1 MDIHKFRELLESA
14 QSDIESASYE
24 MSNLTSTAQNAES
37 EADDAAGTIS
47 KLISE
52 VESIVGFDKDEL
64 HSAIAHLETINRVQN
79 MYTQRVLAVL
89 EGEERYAD
97 EARFRGLISIIHSM
111 TEYDLGTTLSW
122 DQTRSFDTNY
132 VGNRYEYTTKTVEK
146 EA

>member
-24 MSNLTSTAQNAES
+24 MSNVGSTAQGAES
-37 EADDAAGTIS
+37 EADDAASTIS

-52 VESIVGFDKDEL
+52 VDSLVGFDKDDL
-64 HSAIAHLETINRVQN
+64 HTAVAHVQTINRLQY
-79 MYTQRVLAVL
+79 MYTQRVLEVL

-97 EARFRGLISIIHSM
+97 EARFRGLISIINSM
-111 TEYDLGTTLSW
+111 TEHDGSSLSW
-122 DQTRSFDTNY
+122 DQSRSFDTNY
-132 VGNRYEYTTKTVEK
+132 VGDRYEYTTKSVEK

>member
-24 MSNLTSTAQNAES
+24 MSNVTGTAQNAES
-37 EADDAAGTIS
+37 EADDAASTIS

-52 VESIVGFDKDEL
+52 VESLVGFDKDDL
-64 HSAIAHLETINRVQN
+64 HTAIAHVQQINRLQY
-79 MYTQRVLAVL
+79 MYTQRVLEVL

-97 EARFRGLISIIHSM
+97 EARFRGMISIINSM
-111 TEYDLGTTLSW
+111 TESDGSALSW
-122 DQTRSFDTNY
+122 DQSRTFDSNY
-132 VGNRYEYTTKTVEK
+132 VGSRYEYTTKTVEK

>member
-24 MSNLTSTAQNAES
+24 MGNATSAAQGAES
-37 EADDAAGTIS
+37 EADDAASTIS

-52 VESIVGFDKDEL
+52 VESLVGFDKDDL
-64 HSAIAHLETINRVQN
+64 HTAIAHVETINRIQY
-79 MYTQRVLAVL
+79 MYTQRVLEIL

-97 EARFRGLISIIHSM
+97 EARFRGLISIINSM
-111 TEYDLGTTLSW
+111 TQHDGSALSW
-122 DQTRSFDTNY
+122 DQSRSFDTNY
-132 VGNRYEYTTKTVEK
+132 VGDRYEYTTKSVEK

>member
-24 MSNLTSTAQNAES
+24 MSNVGNTAQNAES
-37 EADDAAGTIS
+37 EADDAASTIS

-52 VESIVGFDKDEL
+52 VESLVGFDKDDL
-64 HSAIAHLETINRVQN
+64 HTAVAHVQTINRLQY
-79 MYTQRVLAVL
+79 MYTQRVLDVL

-97 EARFRGLISIIHSM
+97 ESRFRGLISIINSM
-111 TEYDLGTTLSW
+111 TDNDGSALSW
-122 DQTRSFDTNY
+122 DQSRSFDTNY
-132 VGNRYEYTTKTVEK
+132 VGDRYEYTTKTVEK

>member
-24 MSNLTSTAQNAES
+24 MSNVGSTAQGAES
-37 EADDAAGTIS
+37 EADDAASTIS

-52 VESIVGFDKDEL
+52 VESLVGFDKDDL
-64 HSAIAHLETINRVQN
+64 HTAIAHVQQINRLQY
-79 MYTQRVLAVL
+79 MYTQRVLEVL

-97 EARFRGLISIIHSM
+97 EARFRGMISIINSM
-111 TEYDLGTTLSW
+111 TESDGSALSW
-122 DQTRSFDTNY
+122 DQSRTFDSNY
-132 VGNRYEYTTKTVEK
+132 VGSRYEYTTKTVEK

>member
-24 MSNLTSTAQNAES
+24 MGNATSAAQGAES
-37 EADDAAGTIS
+37 EADDAASTIS

-52 VESIVGFDKDEL
+52 VENLVGFDKDDL
-64 HSAIAHLETINRVQN
+64 HTAVAHVQTINRLQY
-79 MYTQRVLAVL
+79 MYTQRVLEVL

-97 EARFRGLISIIHSM
+97 EARFRGLISIINSM
-111 TEYDLGTTLSW
+111 TEHDGSSLSW
-122 DQTRSFDTNY
+122 DQSRAFDTNY
-132 VGNRYEYTTKTVEK
+132 VGDRYEYTTKTVEK

>member
-24 MSNLTSTAQNAES
+24 MSNVGSTAQNAES
-37 EADDAAGTIS
+37 EADDAASTIS

-52 VESIVGFDKDEL
+52 VESLVGFDKDDL
-64 HSAIAHLETINRVQN
+64 HTAVAHVQTINRLQY
-79 MYTQRVLAVL
+79 MYTQRVLDVL

-97 EARFRGLISIIHSM
+97 EARFRGLISIINSM
-111 TEYDLGTTLSW
+111 TEYDLGTSLSW

-132 VGNRYEYTTKTVEK
+132 VGDRYEYTTKTVEK

>member
-24 MSNLTSTAQNAES
+24 MSNASSAAQGAES
-37 EADDAAGTIS
+37 EADDAASTIS

-52 VESIVGFDKDEL
+52 VESLVGFDKDDL
-64 HSAIAHLETINRVQN
+64 HTAIAHVQQINRLQY
-79 MYTQRVLAVL
+79 MYTQRVLEVL

-97 EARFRGLISIIHSM
+97 EARFRGMISIINSM
-111 TEYDLGTTLSW
+111 TESDGSALSW
-122 DQTRSFDTNY
+122 DQSRTFDSNY
-132 VGNRYEYTTKTVEK
+132 VGSRYEYTTKTVEK